1 MHIIKRKNFKQ
12 TAIAS
17 AMVMVCLLSACGK
30 DEKQQQAGGNFA
42 MPVEYSS
49 VKIADIPVYSNL
61 IGRATAVRTAEV
73 RPQVS
78 GVILKRYF
86 QEGSVVKQGEQ
97 LYQIDPAM
105 YEAQLASAKAA
116 LSQAEASLY
125 SAKLKYD
132 RYSKLINTNAIS
144 KQDYDDAQSGYRI
157 AQASVLAA
165 QAAVQTAEINLK
177 YTKVYAP
184 ITGTIGRSNVT
195 EGALV
200 TTNQAVSMSTITQL
214 DPIYIDLGLSVS
226 ELLNMRMNIDKGLF
240 DPNLGNNEQVE
251 LFLEN
256 GQKLDQK
263 GILEFSEVTVDESTG
278 MVNVR
283 VRVPNS
289 NNYLLP
295 GMYIRAN
302 VNQGT
307 QKDSLLVPQIAIIR
321 LNNGT
326 SMVYTI
332 GPENT
337 VVQKIVTI
345 SGEIDH
351 DYIISDGLNKDD
363 KIITSHLQILR
374 PNAKVTPI
382 DSNNSQPAENNKD

>member
-42 MPVEYSS
+42 IPVEYSS

-214 DPIYIDLGLSVS
+214 DPIYID
-226 ELLNMRMNIDKGLF
+226 KGLF